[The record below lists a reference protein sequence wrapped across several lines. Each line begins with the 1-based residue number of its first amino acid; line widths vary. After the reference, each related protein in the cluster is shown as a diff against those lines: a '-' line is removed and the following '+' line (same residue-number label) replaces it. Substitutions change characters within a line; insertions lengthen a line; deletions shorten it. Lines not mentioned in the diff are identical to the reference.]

1 VNKLHPL
8 DGSNWTN
15 IIFSIV
21 PFPENATIS
30 STWLSILRSKF
41 MSLVVRQST
50 IHLTKPL
57 FGNSSYFE
65 VIKFPGGITIIPPQT
80 AFLLQKPHATFNF
93 TLNYPIYKLQDR
105 TNELKDQM
113 EAGLLLNP
121 YEVSCTFC
129 LLALFLCVCLHCL
142 FNFIASKEE
151 TYVHVRFVHLILLA
165 TLIMLKAYRHLVFLA
180 LHKLC
185 IFIRNLHA
193 SDAYNLADILQSLME
208 VYVIY

>member
-1 VNKLHPL
+1 MNRYFAAAIVASFRLHKTVPELSGNKSQLELDIYEEVGIPNSTVGPPVPLILHMAWYLHPVALNWSRTSIQVVVNTLHPL

-15 IIFSIV
+15 IIFNIV
-21 PFPENATIS
+21 PFPENVTVS

-50 IHLTKPL
+50 IHLTEPL
-57 FGNSSYFE
+57 FGNSSSFE

-113 EAGLLLNP
+113 KAGLLLNP

-129 LLALFLCVCLHCL
+129 IVCS
-142 FNFIASKEE
+142 IW
-151 TYVHVRFVHLILLA
+151 
-165 TLIMLKAYRHLVFLA
+165 
-180 LHKLC
+180 
-185 IFIRNLHA
+185 
-193 SDAYNLADILQSLME
+193 
-208 VYVIY
+208 